1 MITVRDQK
9 TKAILRKT
17 NGYIAEIKDGPK
29 INNINGLAKI
39 ATTNI
44 AGITNIEVSL
54 SPDLGCIVA
63 KSFLK

>member
-1 MITVRDQK
+1 MITVSDQK
-9 TKAILRKT
+9 TKAILRKI

-54 SPDLGCIVA
+54 SPDLRI
-63 KSFLK
+63 L